1 MPARPRLLYLVHRVP
16 YPPNRGDRIRSY
28 HFLRNL
34 SERFEVSLATLADEP
49 VAAETRRELDRLCE
63 QVAIEPL
70 GRSRWLRAA
79 ASLAGGKSATEGL
92 FASPAL
98 GRTVQS
104 WAANKQFDAAL
115 VFCSSMV
122 QYLDYPQLNNVPAV
136 VDLVDVDSQKWFD
149 YGAKTSG
156 LKRMLFD
163 LEGRRLRQ
171 LEMSLPARTR
181 AITLVSDAE
190 ANLYRGFC
198 SSDKI
203 VAVPNGVDLDYFR
216 PAQDGDNPWA
226 DLPPSDRCQI
236 VFVGALDYRANIDAV
251 TWFAAE
257 VWPAV
262 RSQHPELELAL
273 VGREP
278 VPAVRRLAEIPGIR
292 VFANVPDVRPHL
304 AAAKIVI
311 APLRIAR
318 GIQNKVLEAMAMAKP
333 VICSPAAL
341 EGLTAQPNTELQVAA
356 TSTEWIESVC
366 DLIDNEQ
373 VREQLGSWARDHV
386 ARVHAWSTSLKPLFK
401 CFDVSISGS
410 NRRMSSASTQKAPT
424 VNDTGSNQP
433 ALLNTASKI

>member
-28 HFLRNL
+28 HFLRHL

-122 QYLDYPQLNNVPAV
+122 QYLDCPQLKNVPAV

-149 YGAKTSG
+149 YGAKTSR

-181 AITLVSDAE
+181 AITLVSEAE
-190 ANLYRGFC
+190 ANVYRGFC
-198 SSDKI
+198 SSDKT

-226 DLPPSDRCQI
+226 DLPPSDRCQV

-251 TWFAAE
+251 TWFADE

-278 VPAVRRLAEIPGIR
+278 VPAVRRLAKIPGIR

-318 GIQNKVLEAMAMAKP
+318 GIQNKVLEAMAMANP

-341 EGLTAQPNTELQVAA
+341 EGLSAEPGRHLALADQPAQWQQTIAAWTENPAQPHKL
-356 TSTEWIESVC
+356 SLS
-366 DLIDNEQ
+366 
-373 VREQLGSWARDHV
+373 ARRFVLDH
-386 ARVHAWSTSLKPLFK
+386 HAWAPSLAPLANLL
-401 CFDVSISGS
+401 SPTAAAPREHNHSHAPLAA
-410 NRRMSSASTQKAPT
+410 AS
-424 VNDTGSNQP
+424 
-433 ALLNTASKI
+433 

>member
-1 MPARPRLLYLVHRVP
+1 MTTRPRLLYLVHRVP
-16 YPPNRGDRIRSY
+16 FPPNRGDRIRSY
-28 HFLRNL
+28 HFLRHL
-34 SERFEVSLATLADEP
+34 SERFDVSLATLADEP
-49 VAAETRRELDRLCE
+49 VAAETRRELARLCE

-70 GRSRWLRAA
+70 GRSRWVRAA
-79 ASLAGGKSATEGL
+79 ASLARGKSVTEGL

-98 GRTVQS
+98 RRTVQS
-104 WAANKQFDAAL
+104 WAAEKSFDAAL

-122 QYLDYPQLNNVPAV
+122 QYLDCPPLKDVPTV

-149 YGAKTSG
+149 YGAKSRG
-156 LKRMLFD
+156 LKRMLFN

-171 LEMSLPARTR
+171 LEVSLPARTR
-181 AITLVSDAE
+181 AITLVSEAE
-190 ANLYRGFC
+190 ASLYRRFC
-198 SSDKI
+198 PSDKI

-216 PAQDGDNPWA
+216 PAQDGNNPWT
-226 DLPPSDRCQI
+226 DLPPADRCQI

-262 RSQHPELELAL
+262 RSQHPELQLAL

-278 VPAVRRLAEIPGIR
+278 APAVRRLAEIPGIR
-292 VFANVPDVRPHL
+292 IFANVPDVRPHL

-341 EGLTAQPNTELQVAA
+341 EGLAAEPGRHLALADRPAEWQQTIAAWTENPAQPHKL
-356 TSTEWIESVC
+356 SLS
-366 DLIDNEQ
+366 
-373 VREQLGSWARDHV
+373 ARRFVVEH
-386 ARVHAWSTSLKPLFK
+386 HAWEGGLAPLAELLAPPAAAPREH
-401 CFDVSISGS
+401 
-410 NRRMSSASTQKAPT
+410 NHPYAPLAAAS
-424 VNDTGSNQP
+424 
-433 ALLNTASKI
+433 

>member
-1 MPARPRLLYLVHRVP
+1 MTARPRLLYLVHRVP

-28 HFLRNL
+28 HFLRHL

-49 VAAETRRELDRLCE
+49 VAAETRRELARLCE

-79 ASLAGGKSATEGL
+79 ASLASGRSATEGL

-98 GRTVQS
+98 RRTVQS

-122 QYLDYPQLNNVPAV
+122 QYLDCPQLKGVPAV

-156 LKRMLFD
+156 TKRMLFD

-171 LEMSLPARTR
+171 LETSLPARAR
-181 AITLVSDAE
+181 AITLVSEAE

-198 SSDKI
+198 PSDKT

-216 PAQDGDNPWA
+216 PAQDGNSPWA
-226 DLPPSDRCQI
+226 DLPPADRCPI

-251 TWFAAE
+251 AWFAAE

-262 RSQHPELELAL
+262 RSQ
-273 VGREP
+273 
-278 VPAVRRLAEIPGIR
+278 
-292 VFANVPDVRPHL
+292 
-304 AAAKIVI
+304 
-311 APLRIAR
+311 
-318 GIQNKVLEAMAMAKP
+318 
-333 VICSPAAL
+333 
-341 EGLTAQPNTELQVAA
+341 
-356 TSTEWIESVC
+356 
-366 DLIDNEQ
+366 
-373 VREQLGSWARDHV
+373 
-386 ARVHAWSTSLKPLFK
+386 
-401 CFDVSISGS
+401 
-410 NRRMSSASTQKAPT
+410 
-424 VNDTGSNQP
+424 
-433 ALLNTASKI
+433 

>member
-28 HFLRNL
+28 HFLRHL
-34 SERFEVSLATLADEP
+34 SERFDVSLATLADEP
-49 VAAETRRELDRLCE
+49 VASETHREFARLCE

-98 GRTVQS
+98 RRTVQS
-104 WAANKQFDAAL
+104 WAAEKSFDAAL

-122 QYLDYPQLNNVPAV
+122 QYLDCPQLKGVPAV

-171 LEMSLPARTR
+171 LETSLPARAR
-181 AITLVSDAE
+181 AITLVSEAE

-198 SSDKI
+198 PSDKI

-216 PAQDGDNPWA
+216 PAQDGNNPWT
-226 DLPPSDRCQI
+226 DLPPADRCQI

-262 RSQHPELELAL
+262 RSHHPELQLAL

-278 VPAVRRLAEIPGIR
+278 APAVRRLAEISGIR
-292 VFANVPDVRPHL
+292 VFASVPDVRPHL

-341 EGLTAQPNTELQVAA
+341 EGLTAEPGRHLALADRPAQWQQTIADWTESPVQPHKLSLSARRFVVDHRAWAPSLTPLANLLTPTAA
-356 TSTEWIESVC
+356 APHKPHPT
-366 DLIDNEQ
+366 
-373 VREQLGSWARDHV
+373 
-386 ARVHAWSTSLKPLFK
+386 HASLAA
-401 CFDVSISGS
+401 
-410 NRRMSSASTQKAPT
+410 AS
-424 VNDTGSNQP
+424 
-433 ALLNTASKI
+433 